1 MIETPV
7 SASPAMIA
15 RSIGAAPR
23 QRGSSDGCT
32 LKISYSLSSGSR
44 HQHAVRA
51 EHERVGLGGGDPL
64 EHLGRVQRLGLDQL
78 EAERARG
85 VGDRRRLQ
93 RAAAAARAV
102 GPRDRPAPAGAAL
115 AASRSSTAAANGE
128 VPR

>member
-44 HQHAVRA
+44 TSTPKAQT
-51 EHERVGLGGGDPL
+51 HERVGLGGGDPL
-64 EHLGRVQRLGLDQL
+64 EHLRRVERLRLDQL
-78 EAERARG
+78 EAERARR
-85 VGDRRRLQ
+85 VGDRR
-93 RAAAAARAV
+93 AAAARGR
-102 GPRDRPAPAGAAL
+102 GPAAGRAA
-115 AASRSSTAAANGE
+115 
-128 VPR
+128 